1 MLIELEQPRAKGIW
15 LRFKDRRFWQERIYE
30 HVPTVCTICG
40 SFGHLSA
47 NCSPPESSLGH
58 INADAQ
64 RSHPANSE
72 AFAGLDEEQCCRPG
86 ASEPPGET
94 EKAEV
99 GKGNSLARN
108 LEESIEP
115 GGWLKPKFFIHSLVL
130 KSPMAAP
137 IVSTNPFDVIGEDP
151 KEKRFYGST
160 KRTFWHGW

>member
-1 MLIELEQPRAKGIW
+1 M
-15 LRFKDRRFWQERIYE
+15 
-30 HVPTVCTICG
+30 
-40 SFGHLSA
+40 
-47 NCSPPESSLGH
+47 GH
-58 INADAQ
+58 INTDAQ

-86 ASEPPGET
+86 ALRVICLET

-151 KEKRFYGST
+151 RALSGTDGDASNEVSNGFDCAFLNGMNILKMNGPIAAGGKNPSKLEVRHACNLLEGIRK
-160 KRTFWHGW
+160 